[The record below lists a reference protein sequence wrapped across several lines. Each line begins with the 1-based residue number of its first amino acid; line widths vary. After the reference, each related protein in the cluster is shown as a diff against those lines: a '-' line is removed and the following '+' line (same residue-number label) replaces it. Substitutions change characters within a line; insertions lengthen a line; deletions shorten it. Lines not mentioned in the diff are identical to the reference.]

1 MLHMSSKH
9 ARRRPKRS
17 ARRIPTRERRKYPRH
32 APTIMC
38 TSVSCLAN
46 HWYADPP
53 VCGPDNAVVRFRRH
67 AHAVG
72 ADEHYTPR
80 ARAPIRSLPSL
91 HELAGF
97 ETARVLRGDSAPPIH
112 LAEPLRLAPNACT
125 RRDETSLLSVQIR
138 AANLSGDCSWLLEAM
153 RGHFN
158 IRAQQEASALKRCRK
173 GALGW
178 PWAPSPQGRS
188 AGLQICTK
196 RRALLSLR
204 MAHPHLSEAQAK
216 VRLPT
221 AAVRFDSSQRQ
232 QAGTQQTNCLR
243 GRRLWSQKFSKRAT
257 RTRNRMR

>member
-1 MLHMSSKH
+1 MSAFAPCAARVAGCSARVRSSAGPSTDERYRQDRLRVQRGEHIMLHMSSKH

-112 LAEPLRLAPNACT
+112 LAEPLRLP
-125 RRDETSLLSVQIR
+125 LL
-138 AANLSGDCSWLLEAM
+138 
-153 RGHFN
+153 H
-158 IRAQQEASALKRCRK
+158 
-173 GALGW
+173 
-178 PWAPSPQGRS
+178 
-188 AGLQICTK
+188 
-196 RRALLSLR
+196 
-204 MAHPHLSEAQAK
+204 AH
-216 VRLPT
+216 
-221 AAVRFDSSQRQ
+221 
-232 QAGTQQTNCLR
+232 AGTKPVSSPCR
-243 GRRLWSQKFSKRAT
+243 FERPICRAT
-257 RTRNRMR
+257 VAGYSKPCVAISTSVRNRRQAL